1 MERLK
6 EETLSSIMLK
16 IEAQAKKK
24 KNDFLIKKAVFIK
37 YLKKKDKNSEETYKS
52 YKLFFFLVQ
61 NPNNDLASYENSN
74 RYKEV

>member
-6 EETLSSIMLK
+6 EETLSSIMLR
-16 IEAQAKKK
+16 IEAQAKK

-61 NPNNDLASYENSN
+61 NPNNVLASYENSN